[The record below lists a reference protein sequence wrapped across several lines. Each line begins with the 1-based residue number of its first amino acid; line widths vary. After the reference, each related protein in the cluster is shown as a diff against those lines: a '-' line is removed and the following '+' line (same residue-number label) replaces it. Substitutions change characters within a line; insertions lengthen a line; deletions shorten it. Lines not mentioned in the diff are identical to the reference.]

1 MTFGSFF
8 PPPQLL
14 TLNIYVF
21 LYKRG
26 KYKIGTRHTHNC
38 VSMCFSAPFCFQGKS
53 WEEVNHFTSTET
65 FPIIVKPVESAGS
78 DGVKLCHSLEEAD
91 FGGAREIS
99 SDDFEGKTFL
109 KHISGYFC
117 TYRHLKMLSFHKQ
130 TILMAQAE
138 AHFHLLMSS
147 QRKCGSQ
154 VGDVETSLRGGKDS
168 RK

>member
-1 MTFGSFF
+1 M
-8 PPPQLL
+8 PPL
-14 TLNIYVF
+14 
-21 LYKRG
+21 
-26 KYKIGTRHTHNC
+26 
-38 VSMCFSAPFCFQGKS
+38 CFQGKS

-78 DGVKLCHSLEEAD
+78 DGVKLCHNLEEAH
-91 FGGAREIS
+91 FGGARVIS

-109 KHISGYFC
+109 KHISSEIPSLKGGGCFC

-154 VGDVETSLRGGKDS
+154 VGGDVETSLRGGKDS